1 MSYSSPTKSHSALLR
16 LTWRNLNNSNLLLI
30 EADKLQTRNIFENIF
45 FRCYVFAQNLQ
56 KLKRFCVIL
65 VVMNPYTKKQDIWGI
80 FYLPAFLYL
89 WKVGWDPTILSVRHF
104 RESLILTAI
113 YYHSFISFFLSFIF
127 HRKKHLTLTLLH
139 IKVQNGVFR
148 AQNLRFILIHLL
160 DTIYFPK

>member
-113 YYHSFISFFLSFIF
+113 YYHSFISFFSPSFFTEKTSDAYIVAYKSPKWRF
-127 HRKKHLTLTLLH
+127 SSTKSTIHSHSFTRHHL
-139 IKVQNGVFR
+139 FS
-148 AQNLRFILIHLL
+148 
-160 DTIYFPK
+160 